1 MKYLDPVTYSKKIM
15 NLMENDMPKVD
26 EVVPVKGE
34 KTMKQRIQELTEEE
48 KTKLKQYMEAIKEI
62 KSEIFELLHK
72 DKVQEGGDMTGRI
85 LSVNEEPED
94 SFDPG
99 TIVQVR
105 IPVVGENRNGPQEF
119 DAEEKFIVLGTD
131 GGEVICRVFGGGE
144 DEMWTF
150 DKLEFEDS
158 VQDTGERYDFD
169 QDNYDNYDDE
179 DDDDDEY

>member
-1 MKYLDPVTYSKKIM
+1 MKYLDPVAYSKSILS
-15 NLMENDMPKVD
+15 LMENDMPKVD
-26 EVVPVKGE
+26 EVVPVKGT
-34 KTMKQRIQELTEEE
+34 KSMKERIQELTEEE

-62 KSEIFELLHK
+62 KNEIFELLHK

-119 DAEEKFIVLGTD
+119 DVEEKFVVIGTD
-131 GGEVICRVFGGGE
+131 GDEIICRVFGGSE
-144 DEMWTF
+144 DEIWTF

-169 QDNYDNYDDE
+169 EDQDDY